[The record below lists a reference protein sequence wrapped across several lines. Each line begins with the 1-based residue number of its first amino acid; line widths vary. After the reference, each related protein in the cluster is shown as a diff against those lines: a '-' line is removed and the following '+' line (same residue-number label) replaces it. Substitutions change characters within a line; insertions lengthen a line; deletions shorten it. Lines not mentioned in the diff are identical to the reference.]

1 MMTKKE
7 IVTKISDQ
15 TDMKQIDVKR
25 IVQMALDMIVESLS
39 RGETVELRNFGIFK
53 VKSKK
58 ARLGRNPKT
67 GENVQIPEKKVVTFK
82 AGLVMKEKAK

>member
-1 MMTKKE
+1 MTKKE

>member
-1 MMTKKE
+1 MTKKE

-15 TDMKQIDVKR
+15 TDMKQIDVKK
-25 IVQMALDMIVESLS
+25 IVQMSLDMIVESLS

-67 GENVQIPEKKVVTFK
+67 GENVQIPEKKVVAFK
-82 AGLVMKEKAK
+82 AGLVMKEKVK

>member
-1 MMTKKE
+1 MTKKE

-15 TDMKQIDVKR
+15 TDMKQIEVKK
-25 IVQMALDMIVESLS
+25 IVQMSLDMVVESLT

-53 VKSKK
+53 VKSRK

-82 AGLVMKEKAK
+82 AGLVMKEKVK

>member
-1 MMTKKE
+1 MTKKE

-15 TDMKQIDVKR
+15 TDMKQIEIKK
-25 IVQMALDMIVESLS
+25 IVQMALDMVVESLT

-53 VKSKK
+53 VKSRK

-82 AGLVMKEKAK
+82 AGLVMKEKVK